1 MVYQSGKDDCGK
13 AVVRNMAV
21 LVFGED
27 DFQILPLREACRD
40 FLSIR
45 CALQNIGIQCI
56 PYAIESLD
64 FVRKEQL
71 PGIAQIKN
79 GNKAHFVVV
88 RKIGRKVLVDDPEF
102 GTYSIKRDEFQ
113 QVFMGKMLL
122 MNTKGEKPDRPH
134 LKLFS
139 RGDNFLFALCFLV
152 QFFSLFLGI
161 FFMGE
166 EETLIFSILFLLFY
180 AIGVGF
186 LFLLYHRVRKRLTR
200 EVFLPFLRESRQSSD
215 APILGRV
222 LDAEVRKAYSL
233 VLYGVFLLN
242 LLAMFASNGLFYS
255 LLAVL
260 GVLLSL
266 SSVLL
271 RRETNRTRR
280 FCSLKETSYL
290 SLLGTSNRNND
301 ALFLESE
308 KKASVFLGI
317 RTATGLLKVA
327 LVALV
332 ILSYMLVYKL
342 TGLDFFLFGLFLTLG
357 VGQIAEKLSETY
369 LDDSLEA
376 RDINALSRSLPL
388 FLLKS
393 RFLVGYTNRT
403 KGGSFGDARNTNS
416 GLSRQDEGKEGT

>member
-1 MVYQSGKDDCGK
+1 MVYQSEKDDCGK

-45 CALQNIGIQCI
+45 RALQNIGIQCI

-113 QVFMGKMLL
+113 HVFMGKMLL
-122 MNTKGEKPDRPH
+122 MNTKGEKPDKPH

-139 RGDNFLFALCFLV
+139 RGDNFLFLL
-152 QFFSLFLGI
+152 SL
-161 FFMGE
+161 
-166 EETLIFSILFLLFY
+166 
-180 AIGVGF
+180 
-186 LFLLYHRVRKRLTR
+186 RVRKRLTR

-222 LDAEVRKAYSL
+222 LDAEVRKAYYL

-332 ILSYMLVYKL
+332 ILSYMLVYKM

>member
-13 AVVRNMAV
+13 AVVRNMAI

-27 DFQILPLREACRD
+27 DFQILPLREGCRD

-45 CALQNIGIQCI
+45 RALQTIGIQCI

-139 RGDNFLFALCFLV
+139 KGDNFLFALCFLV
-152 QFFSLFLGI
+152 QFFSLFLGV

-166 EETLIFSILFLLFY
+166 EETLIFSILLLLFY

-186 LFLLYHRVRKRLTR
+186 LFLLSLRVRKRLTR

-308 KKASVFLGI
+308 KKASAFLGI

-332 ILSYMLVYKL
+332 ILSYMLVYKM

-403 KGGSFGDARNTNS
+403 KGGSFGDARDTNS

>member
-1 MVYQSGKDDCGK
+1 
-13 AVVRNMAV
+13 
-21 LVFGED
+21 
-27 DFQILPLREACRD
+27 
-40 FLSIR
+40 
-45 CALQNIGIQCI
+45 
-56 PYAIESLD
+56 
-64 FVRKEQL
+64 
-71 PGIAQIKN
+71 
-79 GNKAHFVVV
+79 
-88 RKIGRKVLVDDPEF
+88 
-102 GTYSIKRDEFQ
+102 
-113 QVFMGKMLL
+113 
-122 MNTKGEKPDRPH
+122 
-134 LKLFS
+134 
-139 RGDNFLFALCFLV
+139 
-152 QFFSLFLGI
+152 
-161 FFMGE
+161 MGE

-186 LFLLYHRVRKRLTR
+186 LFLLSLRVRKRLTR

-332 ILSYMLVYKL
+332 ILSYMLVYKM

>member
-1 MVYQSGKDDCGK
+1 M
-13 AVVRNMAV
+13 
-21 LVFGED
+21 
-27 DFQILPLREACRD
+27 
-40 FLSIR
+40 
-45 CALQNIGIQCI
+45 
-56 PYAIESLD
+56 
-64 FVRKEQL
+64 
-71 PGIAQIKN
+71 
-79 GNKAHFVVV
+79 
-88 RKIGRKVLVDDPEF
+88 
-102 GTYSIKRDEFQ
+102 
-113 QVFMGKMLL
+113 
-122 MNTKGEKPDRPH
+122 
-134 LKLFS
+134 
-139 RGDNFLFALCFLV
+139 
-152 QFFSLFLGI
+152 
-161 FFMGE
+161 
-166 EETLIFSILFLLFY
+166 
-180 AIGVGF
+180 
-186 LFLLYHRVRKRLTR
+186 
-200 EVFLPFLRESRQSSD
+200 
-215 APILGRV
+215 
-222 LDAEVRKAYSL
+222 
-233 VLYGVFLLN
+233 
-242 LLAMFASNGLFYS
+242 
-255 LLAVL
+255 
-260 GVLLSL
+260 
-266 SSVLL
+266 

-332 ILSYMLVYKL
+332 ILSYMLVYKM

>member
-186 LFLLYHRVRKRLTR
+186 LFLLSLRVRKRLTR

-332 ILSYMLVYKL
+332 ILSYMLVYKM

>member
-1 MVYQSGKDDCGK
+1 M
-13 AVVRNMAV
+13 
-21 LVFGED
+21 
-27 DFQILPLREACRD
+27 
-40 FLSIR
+40 
-45 CALQNIGIQCI
+45 QNIGIQCI

-122 MNTKGEKPDRPH
+122 MNTKGEKPDKPH

-139 RGDNFLFALCFLV
+139 RRDNFLFALCFLV

-166 EETLIFSILFLLFY
+166 EETIIFSILFLLFY

-186 LFLLYHRVRKRLTR
+186 LFLLSLRVRKRLTR

-242 LLAMFASNGLFYS
+242 LLAMFASNGLF
-255 LLAVL
+255 
-260 GVLLSL
+260 
-266 SSVLL
+266 
-271 RRETNRTRR
+271 
-280 FCSLKETSYL
+280 
-290 SLLGTSNRNND
+290 
-301 ALFLESE
+301 
-308 KKASVFLGI
+308 
-317 RTATGLLKVA
+317 
-327 LVALV
+327 
-332 ILSYMLVYKL
+332 
-342 TGLDFFLFGLFLTLG
+342 
-357 VGQIAEKLSETY
+357 
-369 LDDSLEA
+369 
-376 RDINALSRSLPL
+376 
-388 FLLKS
+388 
-393 RFLVGYTNRT
+393 
-403 KGGSFGDARNTNS
+403 
-416 GLSRQDEGKEGT
+416 

>member
-45 CALQNIGIQCI
+45 RALQNIGIQCI

-64 FVRKEQL
+64 FVRKEHL

-139 RGDNFLFALCFLV
+139 RGDNFLFTLCFLV

-166 EETLIFSILFLLFY
+166 EETLIFSILFLLLY

-186 LFLLYHRVRKRLTR
+186 LFLLSLRVRKRLTR
-200 EVFLPFLRESRQSSD
+200 EVFLPFLRESRQRSD

-332 ILSYMLVYKL
+332 ILSYMLVYKM

-393 RFLVGYTNRT
+393 RFLVGYTNRA

>member
-13 AVVRNMAV
+13 AVVRNMAI

-27 DFQILPLREACRD
+27 DFQILPLREGCRD

-45 CALQNIGIQCI
+45 RALQTIGIQCI

-139 RGDNFLFALCFLV
+139 KGDIFLFALCFLV
-152 QFFSLFLGI
+152 QFFSLFLGV
-161 FFMGE
+161 FYMGE

-186 LFLLYHRVRKRLTR
+186 LFLLSLRVRKRLTR

-222 LDAEVRKAYSL
+222 LDAEVRKTYSL

-308 KKASVFLGI
+308 KKASAFLGI

-332 ILSYMLVYKL
+332 ILSYMLVYKM

-403 KGGSFGDARNTNS
+403 KGGSFGDARDTNS